1 MFFLKIWNFNQLL
14 PMFIKTEDWPTLTQF
29 NLNLIST
36 LIACFFFAAFA
47 NIYSHSNFHLGRLT
61 RNSFIK
67 TDPKLFFPI
76 RAQFSALLD
85 VYHLRLSHLPLSWCI
100 FTVFTL
106 LLRRCSILPS
116 KAKAAVLPPPSPFFI
131 SLVLSTLCR

>member
-67 TDPKLFFPI
+67 TDPKLCFQSGLNSQLYSMSTISGSAIFLSLDAFSLCSLCFSEDAAFFLP
-76 RAQFSALLD
+76 RPR
-85 VYHLRLSHLPLSWCI
+85 LRFFLHPH
-100 FTVFTL
+100 
-106 LLRRCSILPS
+106 PS
-116 KAKAAVLPPPSPFFI
+116 SFP
-131 SLVLSTLCR
+131 